1 MDEERKQLKILKIT
15 NNSSKETIYKQHKNR
30 IKIFTSSQRNKK
42 LPIKINIKL
51 QRSLT
56 SQQLKLLKIAR
67 DRTNQMEEVKFPY
80 ADMHGNL
87 TVILNTA
94 VKNRKRIKLKTEE
107 DIINFNTDLV
117 DEYYGEYEN

>member
-1 MDEERKQLKILKIT
+1 
-15 NNSSKETIYKQHKNR
+15 
-30 IKIFTSSQRNKK
+30 
-42 LPIKINIKL
+42 
-51 QRSLT
+51 
-56 SQQLKLLKIAR
+56 
-67 DRTNQMEEVKFPY
+67 MEEVKFPY
-80 ADMHGNL
+80 ADIHGNL